1 MNLLLI
7 VKLTISLIAN
17 QIIFQYIAF
26 RIKDGAMIFP
36 GSAILRETVTLLLA
50 GGQGERL
57 YPLTAYRSKPAVP
70 FGGKY
75 RIIDFALSN
84 CLNSGL
90 RRIYVLTQY
99 KSDSLN
105 QHMLEAWSIF
115 NPELGEFI
123 YTVPPQRKLNNDWYL
138 GTANAIY
145 QNINFFADK
154 KAKWVLILGGDHI
167 YKMDYL
173 KFLQYHIDKNADLS
187 IACVEVPRDEASRFG
202 IVGVDSSYNVQSFIE
217 KPANPPEI
225 PDNPGYSFINMGIYV
240 FNANLLIDVLNDM
253 EAKNIRNHDFGKDV
267 IPYMVKSSMNV
278 IAYKFFDENKKVK
291 PYWKDIGTID
301 SYYEASMDLISILP
315 EFNFYDLSWLM
326 RTYQYQFP
334 PAKTVS
340 HEGERVGRTLNSL
353 ICDGSIVSGGL
364 VERSLLGPNVRVNS
378 FAYVTDSIIMNNC
391 NIGRHARIR
400 RAIID
405 KNVNIPENYEI
416 GFDLEKDK
424 KKFTVTESGI
434 VVIAKNAVLP
444 A

>member
-1 MNLLLI
+1 
-7 VKLTISLIAN
+7 
-17 QIIFQYIAF
+17 
-26 RIKDGAMIFP
+26 
-36 GSAILRETVTLLLA
+36 
-50 GGQGERL
+50 
-57 YPLTAYRSKPAVP
+57 KPAVP

-90 RRIYVLTQY
+90 RRIYVLVQY

-105 QHMLEAWSIF
+105 QHIFEAWSIF
-115 NPELGEFI
+115 NPELGEYI
-123 YTVPPQRKLNNDWYL
+123 YSVPPQRKMNNDWYL

-145 QNINFFADK
+145 QNMNLFSDNK
-154 KAKWVLILGGDHI
+154 KFQWVLLLSGDHI

-173 KFLQYHIDKNADLS
+173 KMLQYHVDRKADLS
-187 IACVEVPRDEASRFG
+187 IACIEYPREEATRFG
-202 IVGVDSSYNVQSFIE
+202 VVSVDDNYSINSFIE
-217 KPANPPEI
+217 KPDNPPEI
-225 PDNPGYSFINMGIYV
+225 PDQPGYSFVNMGIYV
-240 FNANLLIDVLNDM
+240 FNAQGLRDVLLEM
-253 EAKNIRNHDFGKDV
+253 ESKNLKAHDFGKDV
-267 IPYMVKSSMNV
+267 LPYMVKSKMNV
-278 IAYKFFDENKKVK
+278 VAYKFYDENKKQK

-301 SYYEASMDLISILP
+301 SYYAASMDLISVIP
-315 EFNFYDLSWLM
+315 EFNFYDLSWPM

-378 FAYVTDSIIMNNC
+378 FSYVTDSIIMNNC
-391 NIGRHARIR
+391 TIGRHARIR

-405 KNVNIPENYEI
+405 KNVIIPEGYEI
-416 GFDLEKDK
+416 GFDLEGDK

-434 VVIAKNAVLP
+434 VVVAKNQTLP
-444 A
+444 EK